1 MTQKA
6 SKSSRVPTAKPR
18 SVGGVLGGIIG
29 AVAMSAI
36 AGILVTAAVT
46 PVVALSGAA
55 ATSAVSIFENL
66 PSNLTPGA
74 LAQPSTIWAKD
85 GDKNVKITEF
95 YDQDRVPVK
104 WDEISPFVKDA
115 LVAIEDPRFYT
126 HGGVDALAAS
136 RAVLQN
142 VAGGD
147 GMSGASTVT
156 MQYVRNVLVQE
167 STAIPDPE
175 EQEKA
180 YAEAMD
186 QTMDR
191 KLKEMKLAIGVEK
204 KFTKDEIMTGYL
216 NIALFGRTVYG
227 IESAAHYYF
236 GTTAKDL
243 TLAQS
248 ASLIAIVNRPTAYQL
263 DIEENLEANKN
274 RRNLI
279 LDNMLK
285 QGKITA
291 AQHDEAKE
299 SPVEPKITPRVQ
311 GCVVAE
317 EKYGLGH
324 FCDYVQNQMKKD
336 PEFGP
341 DAETREFNMRRGGY
355 NIYTTVDLDL
365 QRAAVSSVRENV
377 PQVMEGIDV
386 GGATVSQEVGT
397 GRVLA
402 MAQNRPFS
410 TDPALAP
417 QGYTAINYSTDQSDG
432 GSSGFQ
438 VGSTFKAVTLAE
450 WIRTGHSVRDVV
462 NVNGRTVPLQSFR
475 ASCMDGGVYGYGN
488 WEFNNDNMGV
498 RGNQSVLTAIGQ
510 SLNGGL
516 VSMQQQMD
524 LCDTFAMAEK
534 LGMHRASPAQNKEF
548 PNYEGYDLTM
558 NPSNTFG
565 GTDEMSPLTMA
576 TAFSAFA
583 GKGQVCTPVAIDS
596 ITGPDGEPVPFKKS
610 SCSEAMS
617 PEVAA
622 GVAYALEYTITNG
635 IARHALSAFGTPHL
649 AKTGTTDEYKD
660 NWTVGASSKVATA
673 TWVGNVGP
681 NPQCL
686 GQPGCERVDT
696 RNFGGYQGLTAAD
709 SRIWPSVMYV
719 ADEKFGGEGFGDPAS
734 TALKQTT
741 VTVPDVAGKSFD
753 EAASMLANAKFAYRD
768 GGEVDSSEPKG
779 MIARTDPSAGTES
792 GLGTEI
798 TLYRSLGNSGKIPGG
813 LGDKLAR
820 DAESSLRSA
829 GFTSVTLTC
838 SGDGSVDA
846 GKHKVKS
853 VSPAAGEEARLNAKI
868 TLTVDCK

>member
-104 WDEISPFVKDA
+104 WDDISPFVKDA

-263 DIEENLEANKN
+263 DIEENLEANKT

-279 LDNMLK
+279 LDKMVQ

-291 AQHDEAKE
+291 EQHDEAKE

-317 EKYGLGH
+317 ENYRPRPLLRLRAEP
-324 FCDYVQNQMKKD
+324 D
-336 PEFGP
+336 EEGP
-341 DAETREFNMRRGGY
+341 RIRPGRR
-355 NIYTTVDLDL
+355 
-365 QRAAVSSVRENV
+365 
-377 PQVMEGIDV
+377 
-386 GGATVSQEVGT
+386 
-397 GRVLA
+397 
-402 MAQNRPFS
+402 
-410 TDPALAP
+410 
-417 QGYTAINYSTDQSDG
+417 
-432 GSSGFQ
+432 
-438 VGSTFKAVTLAE
+438 
-450 WIRTGHSVRDVV
+450 
-462 NVNGRTVPLQSFR
+462 
-475 ASCMDGGVYGYGN
+475 
-488 WEFNNDNMGV
+488 
-498 RGNQSVLTAIGQ
+498 
-510 SLNGGL
+510 
-516 VSMQQQMD
+516 
-524 LCDTFAMAEK
+524 
-534 LGMHRASPAQNKEF
+534 
-548 PNYEGYDLTM
+548 
-558 NPSNTFG
+558 
-565 GTDEMSPLTMA
+565 
-576 TAFSAFA
+576 
-583 GKGQVCTPVAIDS
+583 
-596 ITGPDGEPVPFKKS
+596 
-610 SCSEAMS
+610 
-617 PEVAA
+617 
-622 GVAYALEYTITNG
+622 
-635 IARHALSAFGTPHL
+635 
-649 AKTGTTDEYKD
+649 
-660 NWTVGASSKVATA
+660 
-673 TWVGNVGP
+673 
-681 NPQCL
+681 
-686 GQPGCERVDT
+686 
-696 RNFGGYQGLTAAD
+696 D
-709 SRIWPSVMYV
+709 SRVQH
-719 ADEKFGGEGFGDPAS
+719 AS
-734 TALKQTT
+734 
-741 VTVPDVAGKSFD
+741 
-753 EAASMLANAKFAYRD
+753 R
-768 GGEVDSSEPKG
+768 
-779 MIARTDPSAGTES
+779 
-792 GLGTEI
+792 
-798 TLYRSLGNSGKIPGG
+798 
-813 LGDKLAR
+813 
-820 DAESSLRSA
+820 
-829 GFTSVTLTC
+829 
-838 SGDGSVDA
+838 
-846 GKHKVKS
+846 
-853 VSPAAGEEARLNAKI
+853 RLQH
-868 TLTVDCK
+868 LHHR

>member
-1 MTQKA
+1 
-6 SKSSRVPTAKPR
+6 
-18 SVGGVLGGIIG
+18 
-29 AVAMSAI
+29 MSAI

-66 PSNLTPGA
+66 PSNLKPGQ
-74 LAQPSTIWAKD
+74 LAEPSTIWAKN
-85 GDKNVKITEF
+85 GDENVKIAEF
-95 YDQDRVPVK
+95 YDQDRVPVG
-104 WDEISPFVKDA
+104 WDDISPYVKDA

-147 GMSGASTVT
+147 GISGASTIT

-180 YAEAMD
+180 YKDAME
-186 QTMDR
+186 QSMDR

-236 GTTAKDL
+236 GTTAKEL
-243 TLAQS
+243 TLPQA

-263 DIEENLEANKN
+263 DIAENLEANEK

-279 LDNMLK
+279 LDNMLT
-285 QGKITA
+285 QGKITP
-291 AQHDEAKE
+291 AQHDEAKAT
-299 SPVEPKITPRVQ
+299 PVEPNITPRVQ
-311 GCVVAE
+311 GCTVAE
-317 EKYGLGH
+317 DAYGLGH

-336 PEFGP
+336 SEFGP
-341 DAETREFNMRRGGY
+341 DAMTREFNMRRGGY
-355 NIYTTVDLDL
+355 DIYTTIDLDM
-365 QRAAVSSVRENV
+365 QRAAVEAMRENV

-386 GGATVSQEVGT
+386 GGATVSQEVDT

-402 MAQNRPFS
+402 MAQNRPYS
-410 TDPALAP
+410 NDPELAP
-417 QGYTAINYSTDQSDG
+417 QGFTAINYSTDKSDG
-432 GSSGFQ
+432 GSNGFQ

-450 WIRTGHSVRDVV
+450 WIRTGHSVNDRV
-462 NVNGRTVPLQSFR
+462 NVNGRNVQLQSFR
-475 ASCMDGGVYGYGN
+475 ARCMPEGVYGYGN
-488 WEFNNDNMGV
+488 WQFNNDNMGV
-498 RGNQSVLTAIGQ
+498 RGNQTVLTTMGQ
-510 SLNGGL
+510 SLNGG
-516 VSMQQQMD
+516 VISMQQQMD
-524 LCDTFAMAEK
+524 LCDTFDMAKK
-534 LGMHRASPAQNKEF
+534 LGIHRASPAAAEDQ
-548 PNYEGYDLTM
+548 PNFGTLDLTM
-558 NPSNTFG
+558 VPSNTFG
-565 GTDEMSPLTMA
+565 GTDEIAPLTMA

-583 GKGQVCTPVAIDS
+583 GQGKLCSPIAIDA
-596 ITGPDGEPVPFKKS
+596 ITGPNGEPVPFTKS
-610 SCSEAMS
+610 SCSEAIS

-622 GVAYALEYTITNG
+622 GVAYALQYTITNG
-635 IARHALSAFGTPHL
+635 IARHAASAFGTPHL

-660 NWTVGASSKVATA
+660 NWTVGASSKVSTA

-709 SRIWPSVMYV
+709 SRIWPAVMYV
-719 ADEKFGGEGFGDPAS
+719 ADQKYGGEGFGDPTQ

-741 VTVPDVAGKSFD
+741 VAVPDVAGKSFD
-753 EAASMLANAKFAYRD
+753 EASSILTNAKFSVRD
-768 GGEVDSSEPKG
+768 GGEVDSSQPKG
-779 MIARTDPSAGTES
+779 MIARTDPGAGAAAA
-792 GLGTEI
+792 LGAEI
-798 TLYRSLGNSGKIPGG
+798 TLYRSLGNSGKIPDG
-813 LGDKLAR
+813 LTDATAR
-820 DAESSLRSA
+820 DAENALKSA
-829 GFTSVTLTC
+829 GFTSVNAVC
-838 SGDGSVDA
+838 SGDGDDLDA
-846 GKHKVKS
+846 GKHKVTS
-853 VSPAAGEEARLNAKI
+853 VSPASGEEARLNAQV
-868 TLTVDCK
+868 TLTVNCS

>member
-1 MTQKA
+1 
-6 SKSSRVPTAKPR
+6 
-18 SVGGVLGGIIG
+18 
-29 AVAMSAI
+29 MSAI

-66 PSNLTPGA
+66 PSNLKPGQ
-74 LAQPSTIWAKD
+74 LAQPSTLWAKQ
-85 GDKNVKITEF
+85 GDKDVKIAEF
-95 YDQDRVPVK
+95 YEQDRIPVG
-104 WDEISPFVKDA
+104 WDDISPYVKDA

-136 RAVLQN
+136 RAVVQN
-142 VAGGD
+142 VAGSSGR
-147 GMSGASTVT
+147 SGASTIT

-175 EQEKA
+175 EQEAA
-180 YAEAMD
+180 YELAM
-186 QTMDR
+186 QETMDR

-204 KFTKDEIMTGYL
+204 KFTKDEILTGYL
-216 NIALFGRTVYG
+216 NITLFGRQVYG
-227 IESAAHYYF
+227 IESAAHYFYN
-236 GTTAKDL
+236 TTAKDL
-243 TLAQS
+243 TLPQA
-248 ASLIAIVNRPTAYQL
+248 ASLIAIVNQPTAYQL
-263 DIEENLEANKN
+263 DIPENIPANTE

-279 LDNMLK
+279 LNQMFK
-285 QGKITA
+285 HGKIT
-291 AQHDEAKE
+291 QEQLDEAIAT
-299 SPVEPKITPRVQ
+299 PVEPVITRRIQ
-311 GCVVAE
+311 GCTVAE
-317 EKYGLGH
+317 SNYGLGH

-341 DAETREFNMRRGGY
+341 DAMTRDFNMRRGGY
-355 NIYTTVDLDL
+355 DIHTTIDLDL
-365 QRAAVSSVRENV
+365 QKAAVDAMRAEV
-377 PQVMEGIDV
+377 PKTMEGIDV

-410 TDPALAP
+410 TEEELTK

-438 VGSTFKAVTLAE
+438 VGSTFKAITLAE

-462 NVNGRTVPLQSFR
+462 NVNGRTVQLQSFR
-475 ASCMDGGVYGYGN
+475 ASCLDGGVYGYGP
-488 WEFNNDNMGV
+488 WQFANDNLGV
-498 RGNQSVLTAIGQ
+498 RGNQSVLTAVAQ

-516 VSMQQQMD
+516 VSMQQQLD
-524 LCDTFAMAEK
+524 LCDTFELAKK
-534 LGMHRASPAQNKEF
+534 LDMHRASPAQNKEF
-548 PNYEGYDLTM
+548 PNYGGYDLTV

-583 GKGQVCTPVAIDS
+583 GKGKVCTPVAIDS
-596 ITGPDGEPVPFKKS
+596 ITGPDGEAVPFKKS
-610 SCSEAMS
+610 TCTEALS

-622 GVAYALEYTITNG
+622 GVAYALEYTINNG
-635 IARHALSAFGTPHL
+635 IAGHARSAFGTPHL
-649 AKTGTTDEYKD
+649 AKTGTTDDYID

-686 GQPGCERVDT
+686 GQPDCSRVDT

-719 ADEKFGGEGFGDPAS
+719 ADQKYGGEGFGDPAA
-734 TALKQTT
+734 TALRQTM
-741 VTVPDVAGKSFD
+741 VNVPDVRGKSFD
-753 EAASMLANAKFAYRD
+753 EAAGILENARFAYRD
-768 GGEVDSSEPKG
+768 GGEVDSAAPKG
-779 MIARTDPSAGTES
+779 TIARTDPAIGSAT

-798 TLYRSLGNSGKIPGG
+798 TLYRSRGNAGKIPDG
-813 LGDKLAR
+813 LGGKTAK
-820 DAESSLRSA
+820 DAENALKSA
-829 GFTSVTLTC
+829 GFSSV
-838 SGDGSVDA
+838 SVSCEGG
-846 GKHKVKS
+846 GKVDSDKDKVKS
-853 VSPAAGEEARLNAKI
+853 VSPAGGEEVKLNGRV
-868 TLTVDCK
+868 TLTVSCS